1 MVRHYIVKGRVQGVG
16 FRWFV
21 HREAGARGLKGWVRN
36 TDAGEV
42 ELMVAGTEDKLD
54 ELRAQL
60 ELGSRGSRVDS
71 VYERVLDES
80 MERNL
85 ESFQIEG
92 AW

>member
-1 MVRHYIVKGRVQGVG
+1 
-16 FRWFV
+16 
-21 HREAGARGLKGWVRN
+21 
-36 TDAGEV
+36 
-42 ELMVAGTEDKLD
+42 MVAGTEDKLD

>member
-1 MVRHYIVKGRVQGVG
+1 VRHYIVKGRVQGVG